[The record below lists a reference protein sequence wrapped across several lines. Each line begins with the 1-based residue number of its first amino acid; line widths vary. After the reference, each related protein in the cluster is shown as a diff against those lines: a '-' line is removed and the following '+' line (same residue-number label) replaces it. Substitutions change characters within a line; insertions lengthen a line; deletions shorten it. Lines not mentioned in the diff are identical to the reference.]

1 MKKSLSAAAGLAL
14 ALALATAPAHA
25 QSPAEQ
31 RAAATELLVAMRAP
45 EALQG
50 SIQATV
56 DAQLRANP
64 DLAGVQDVI
73 RGFIARYVSWEA
85 LREQYVEIYASSF
98 TEDELRAMTDFYRS
112 EVGQKLA
119 RATPRLS
126 AQLAALGERAVQ
138 EHRAELQQ
146 LILARLGQQAAA
158 AAAPPAATGTTPAP
172 APRP

>member
-1 MKKSLSAAAGLAL
+1 MKKSLSAALAL
-14 ALALATAPAHA
+14 ALALAAGGAHA
-25 QSPAEQ
+25 QSAAEQ

-56 DAQLRANP
+56 DAQLRASP
-64 DLAGVQDVI
+64 ELAGVQDVI
-73 RGFIARYVSWEA
+73 RDFIARYVSWDA

-112 EVGQKLA
+112 DVGQKLA
-119 RATPRLS
+119 RATPRLT

-138 EHRAELQQ
+138 EHRAELQR
-146 LILARLGQQAAA
+146 LILARLSQP
-158 AAAPPAATGTTPAP
+158 AAPPPAAPAATPPTAP
-172 APRP
+172 PPRP

>member
-1 MKKSLSAAAGLAL
+1 MKKSLSAAVAL
-14 ALALATAPAHA
+14 ALALAAGGAHA

-50 SIQATV
+50 SIQASV
-56 DAQLRANP
+56 DAQLRASP
-64 DLAGVQDVI
+64 ELAGVQDVI
-73 RGFIARYVSWEA
+73 RDFIARYVSWDA
-85 LREQYVEIYASSF
+85 LREQYVEIYASAF

-112 EVGQKLA
+112 EAGQKLA
-119 RATPRLS
+119 RATPRLT

-146 LILARLGQQAAA
+146 LILARLSPPPAPPAPPS
-158 AAAPPAATGTTPAP
+158 AAPPPAP
-172 APRP
+172 PATRP